1 MSIFL
6 KIMSPSAVMLDE
18 AVRSVVLPSPSGEL
32 GILAKRQQLLV
43 RLKKGALRYETL
55 SGEKLSLPVEGGL
68 AYNDGE
74 IVTVLLR

>member
-6 KIMSPSAVMLDE
+6 KVMSPSVVTVDE

-32 GILAKRQQLLV
+32 GILAKRQQVLV

-55 SGEKLSLPVEGGL
+55 SGEKQTLAIEGGL

-74 IVTVLLR
+74 VVTVLLR

>member
-6 KIMSPSAVMLDE
+6 KVMSPDAVKLDE

-32 GILAKRQQLLV
+32 GILAKRQQVLV

-55 SGEKLSLPVEGGL
+55 SGEKRSLPLEGGL